1 MFENVSNFLDL
12 EEEYSGF
19 ESSKAVILPIP
30 YEKTVSFGKGTSHGP
45 SAIIDASRSV
55 ELYDE
60 ELFCEPC
67 DVGIHTLKALEAD
80 LDPPQMTER
89 IRSMV
94 EKVIGEDKFLVC
106 LGGEHTISLG
116 TVRGFKSK
124 YKEFSVLN
132 IDAHC
137 DLREEYEGSKICHAT
152 VMKRIFDEGM
162 PVVEVGIRSYSKE
175 ESQLVKNSEDLAVIH
190 ASEISGADFNDW
202 SPQVITNLKD
212 NVYLSIDVDGF
223 DPSLISATGT
233 PEPGGLGWYDV
244 LKLLKKLFTER
255 EVIGMDVVELAPIDG
270 LNGPNVVTAKLV
282 YKAIGYKFFLK

>member
-1 MFENVSNFLDL
+1 MFENISNFLDL

-30 YEKTVSFGKGTSHGP
+30 YEKTVSFGKGTTHGP

-67 DVGIHTLKALEAD
+67 DVGIHTLKALESD

-89 IRSMV
+89 IRSAT
-94 EKVIGEDKFLVC
+94 EKIIDEDKFLVS

-116 TVRGFKSK
+116 AVLGFKSK

-137 DLREEYEGSKICHAT
+137 DLREEYEGNRICHAT
-152 VMKRIFDEGM
+152 VMKRIFEESM

-175 ESQLVKNSEDLAVIH
+175 ESQLIKNSEDIVVIH
-190 ASEISGADFNDW
+190 ASEIQSNGDW
-202 SPQVITNLKD
+202 ISQAVSNLKE

-223 DPSLISATGT
+223 DPSLISSTGT

-244 LKLLKKLFTER
+244 IRLLKKLFSER
-255 EVIGMDVVELAPIDG
+255 EVIGMDIVELAPIDG